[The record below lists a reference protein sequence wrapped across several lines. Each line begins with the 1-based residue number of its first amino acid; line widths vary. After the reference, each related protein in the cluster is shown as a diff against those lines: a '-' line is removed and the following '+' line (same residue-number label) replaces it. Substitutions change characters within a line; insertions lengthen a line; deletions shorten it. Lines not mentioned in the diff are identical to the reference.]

1 LPHAIPLHALK
12 YITTALKDWQSHSES
27 LAEAVS
33 SFANRPCVN
42 LASCR
47 VIHPYTKLL
56 EEGGTPAM
64 NRHDHA
70 NGKSPANR
78 IDLSEKRLR
87 KADYQFL
94 FPFSLKSDCRFA
106 LLNTLKLEGF
116 TPFRLDKLDME
127 EAFYGQGHRVSHKE
141 LERYFLPYA
150 NHILFP
156 SDDSAE
162 SFRRM
167 SKRLEAGGTLRMRSF
182 EIPFKLHSVDVI
194 LCPFDT
200 SFLTLRIHADKEAL
214 AFTEAVEFAARF
226 RTLQDVQGADRA
238 TDILYDGEKYSEI
251 QDFIF
256 KGIVPH
262 MVQYLDRTAMDDTY
276 FEQLPY
282 FTDERM
288 YVMASY
294 AFPEEL
300 DISVID
306 RYRAARLDGCNDGGN
321 PDISACHL
329 PYIKQYCRDTGLDR
343 WAPHVFYQMDE
354 NSFCCLNRL
363 SGDEANAVV
372 GKLYGEYYYALLL
385 NLFHRIVLLK
395 LSDAYSR
402 VQMERDSDKTERLI
416 RDITR
421 FSAKYNFPEI
431 VSPVSGCEV
440 FARLHKLYRIEQLY
454 GNVRQT
460 LNDLYEYQKSTTSRR
475 SSYLLTILTIYTVI
489 SGIYGM
495 NQVIDDL
502 EHPILWSRMDE
513 YSPFQWIALAVAL
526 SGLVVAFL
534 LSGNVLW
541 KWGRELLKRS
551 RN

>member
-1 LPHAIPLHALK
+1 MNSQGPA
-12 YITTALKDWQSHSES
+12 
-27 LAEAVS
+27 S
-33 SFANRPCVN
+33 SNG
-42 LASCR
+42 
-47 VIHPYTKLL
+47 L
-56 EEGGTPAM
+56 E
-64 NRHDHA
+64 
-70 NGKSPANR
+70 NR
-78 IDLSEKRLR
+78 IELTDKRLR

-94 FPFSLKSDCRFA
+94 FPFSLKSDCRLA
-106 LLNTLKLEGF
+106 LLNTLKQEGF
-116 TPFRLDKLDME
+116 ASFRLDELEME
-127 EAFYGQGHRVSHKE
+127 DAFYGQGHRVSHKG

-156 SDDSAE
+156 SDDSDE
-162 SFRRM
+162 SFQRM
-167 SKRLEAGGTLRMRSF
+167 SKRLDASGMLRMHSCDV
-182 EIPFKLHSVDVI
+182 PFTLHSVDVI

-200 SFLTLRIHADKEAL
+200 SFLTLRIQADKEDL

-226 RTLQDVQGADRA
+226 RTLQDAHDADRA
-238 TDILYDGEKYSEI
+238 SDVLYDGEEYSEI

-256 KGIVPH
+256 KGVVPH

-276 FEQLPY
+276 FEELPY

-288 YVMASY
+288 YIMASY
-294 AFPEEL
+294 AFPEKQ
-300 DISVID
+300 DISMFD
-306 RYRAARLDGCNDGGN
+306 RYRAARLDGCNDEGV
-321 PDISACHL
+321 PCISACHL
-329 PYIKQYCRDTGLDR
+329 PYIKRYCRDTGLDR

-354 NSFCCLNRL
+354 NSLCCLNRL
-363 SGDEANAVV
+363 PGDEADAIV

-431 VSPVSGCEV
+431 VSPIRGSEV
-440 FARLHKLYRIEQLY
+440 FAQLHKLYRIEQLY

-460 LNDLYEYQKSTTSRR
+460 LNDLYEYQESTTSRR

-495 NQVIDDL
+495 NQVIEDL
-502 EHPILWSRMDE
+502 EHPIQWGSMDE
-513 YSPFQWIALAVAL
+513 YSPFQWIALAVTL
-526 SGLVVAFL
+526 SGLVIAFL

-541 KWGRELLKRS
+541 KWGRELLKRF